1 MSLLSVFTIF
11 TNKSREVTIVVI
23 TELLLMLRPAWS
35 NLTLHLRAS
44 LVEFFSI

>member
-23 TELLLMLRPAWS
+23 
-35 NLTLHLRAS
+35 NAS
-44 LVEFFSI
+44 CEFFMAIFIYDSKTSVWTSLPG